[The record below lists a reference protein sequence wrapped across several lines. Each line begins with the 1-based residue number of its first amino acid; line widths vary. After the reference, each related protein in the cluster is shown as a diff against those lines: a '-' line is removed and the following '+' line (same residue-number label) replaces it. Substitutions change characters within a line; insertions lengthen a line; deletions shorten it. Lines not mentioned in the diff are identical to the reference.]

1 MALVL
6 PPVFL
11 DAADNGQPEPRF
23 QIMVIILVISLLGE
37 QASVTDNTI
46 TNLFIYSRLFSWH
59 ICVDSFSQNPTCRL
73 LHRQAFWHGQ
83 VIFVF
88 CSFYSSLT
96 EMYQE
101 LSWPLPLFTS
111 FRTLLKT

>member
-37 QASVTDNTI
+37 QASISQTI
-46 TNLFIYSRLFSWH
+46 
-59 ICVDSFSQNPTCRL
+59 
-73 LHRQAFWHGQ
+73 
-83 VIFVF
+83 
-88 CSFYSSLT
+88 
-96 EMYQE
+96 
-101 LSWPLPLFTS
+101 PLPTFSFTAVSFPGISASIPFLRIPHVVFFIGKHFGTGKLSLSFVLFTAV
-111 FRTLLKT
+111 